1 MTNGDF
7 NKAENF
13 SDPKMNIDEGLFSG
27 MMQTSVTS
35 ESSTLSGLATG
46 PIPGV
51 AMNSGAPPGGLAFD
65 TDASYAVMND
75 KVQALAGSIY
85 EELERMITKY
95 DQVKKVLEHSIY
107 VQSPIC
113 SAKLSPYSLLL
124 QICCF
129 CHS

>member
-1 MTNGDF
+1 MN
-7 NKAENF
+7 
-13 SDPKMNIDEGLFSG
+13 SDETLFSG

-46 PIPGV
+46 PIPGM
-51 AMNSGAPPGGLAFD
+51 AINSGGPPGGLAFD

-95 DQVKKVLEHSIY
+95 DQVKRLIR
-107 VQSPIC
+107 
-113 SAKLSPYSLLL
+113 AKFGKQ
-124 QICCF
+124 QIFMDTCAKNPLYI
-129 CHS
+129 